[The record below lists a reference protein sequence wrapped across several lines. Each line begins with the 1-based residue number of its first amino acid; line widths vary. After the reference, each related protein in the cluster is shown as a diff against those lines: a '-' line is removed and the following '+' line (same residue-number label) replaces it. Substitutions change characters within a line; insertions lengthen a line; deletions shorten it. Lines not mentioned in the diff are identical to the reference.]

1 MLTLAADPG
10 VGHVILMALAFR
22 MQRSKVIEAHTQIS
36 KESEWGRAVYGQ
48 VWDAVSCPG
57 EDD

>member
-10 VGHVILMALAFR
+10 VGHVILMVLAFR

-36 KESEWGRAVYGQ
+36 KESLWGRAVYGL
-48 VWDAVSCPG
+48 VWDAVNCPG
-57 EDD
+57 DD